1 MLHILIGLIVGL
13 IMGLT
18 GAGGALVAIPLF
30 LELLNMSLKEATIL
44 SLAAVIL
51 GTITNLFGQ
60 KYPWDKKI
68 VIHFVIFGAIANYAS
83 LPLKALIP
91 DLVIALLLTLIAIFS
106 IWSIWK
112 KSKFTS
118 HEKST
123 HSLPKL
129 ALFGMMLGLIT
140 TLTGLGGGVL
150 LIPILMRFFG
160 KSYEKAMPTSL
171 ATILLISATSFV
183 LQWEA
188 AFNLITYKELSYLAV
203 GAMVAFFV
211 LKYLL
216 NLAPPKLKDLL
227 RRIVFTGV
235 AIYSISSVVL
245 KSF

>member
-30 LELLNMSLKEATIL
+30 LELLDMSLKEATIL
-44 SLAAVIL
+44 SLAAVVL

-60 KYPWDKKI
+60 RHPWNKKI
-68 VIHFVIFGAIANYAS
+68 VISFVLFGAIANYAS
-83 LPLKALIP
+83 LPLKAYIP
-91 DLVIALLLTLIAIFS
+91 DLVIAFLLTLIAVFS

-118 HEKST
+118 PQNPS
-123 HSLPKL
+123 HSLAKL
-129 ALFGMMLGLIT
+129 ALIGMMLGLIT

-150 LIPILMRFFG
+150 LIPILMRFFA
-160 KSYEKAMPTSL
+160 KSYEEAMPTSL

-183 LQWEA
+183 LQWKA
-188 AFNLITYKELSYLAV
+188 AFSLITYIELAYLAA
-203 GAMVAFFV
+203 GAIAAFFV
-211 LKYLL
+211 LKFLL
-216 NLAPPKLKDLL
+216 HLVPPKPKELIRK
-227 RRIVFTGV
+227 IVFTGV
-235 AIYSISSVVL
+235 AIYSISSIAL